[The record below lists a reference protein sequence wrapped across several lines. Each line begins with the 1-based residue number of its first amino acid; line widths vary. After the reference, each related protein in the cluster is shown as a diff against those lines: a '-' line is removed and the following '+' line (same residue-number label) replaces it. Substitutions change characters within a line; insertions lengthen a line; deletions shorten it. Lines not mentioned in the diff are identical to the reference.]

1 MSKLLSTSNSDTAN
15 SSFRALRFAVRCALF
30 VLLFVLVAELFFRFV
45 IPARELAFTT
55 QDPQF
60 MVLHYDRDAAASGL
74 ATSGRFAQQ
83 RSHWHVNNY
92 GWNSAVD
99 YQPADERDKPAAVI
113 IGDSYIDG
121 FYVNWRDHVA
131 SRLQAASGDSLEVYS
146 LGVSGSSLSQQI
158 NVARYAKHHLD
169 PDIYIFLI
177 TANDVEESLYKG
189 SGKPLGLQLEVQ
201 DGEITE
207 IEPRTYTP
215 SRIRRLAR
223 YSALVRYLTL
233 NANFSPGRR
242 APPAEPEAESKP
254 ESEVSLQPVVS
265 YVFQRLREELPD
277 ATLLFMTDGN
287 RKALY
292 ETFPKRPPPL
302 DDQVYVEQAAAE
314 ISAYSLDLNDAF
326 FEDYRAHGERL
337 NYAHDFHWNP
347 RANAVAADALYE
359 VLSAQSRLGRVL
371 LELPRP

>member
-1 MSKLLSTSNSDTAN
+1 MSKPLSTSSSDTAK
-15 SSFRALRFAVRCALF
+15 SGFRALKFAVRCALF

-83 RSHWHVNNY
+83 RSRWHVNNY

-99 YQPADERDKPAAVI
+99 YRPASERDKPAAVI

-131 SRLQAASGDSLEVYS
+131 SRLQAVSGDRLEVYS
-146 LGVSGSSLSQQI
+146 LGVSGSSLAQQI
-158 NVARYAKHHLD
+158 NVARYAKHYLS
-169 PDIYIFLI
+169 PDIYIFMI
-177 TANDVEESLYKG
+177 TSNDVEESLAAKSNNPYR
-189 SGKPLGLQLEVQ
+189 LRLEVQ
-201 DGEITE
+201 KGEITE
-207 IEPRTYTP
+207 IAPRTYTP

-242 APPAEPEAESKP
+242 APPAEPEAESG
-254 ESEVSLQPVVS
+254 SETPLQPVVS
-265 YVFQRLREELPD
+265 YIFQRLREELPD
-277 ATLLFMTDGN
+277 ATLVFMTDGN

-292 ETFPKRPPPL
+292 EMFPERPPSI
-302 DDQVYVEQAAAE
+302 DDQAYVEQAAAE
-314 ISAYSLDLNDAF
+314 VGAYSLNLNDAF
-326 FEDYRAHGERL
+326 FENYRAHGERL
-337 NYAHDFHWNP
+337 NYVHDFHWNP

-359 VLSAQSRLGRVL
+359 LLSAESRSGRVP